1 MFINIP
7 WQQTHRYEG
16 VAGATP
22 SQEVEVGSGFS
33 LRVPSPSWAD
43 SILLRKC
50 FWGTREHPFLNAGA
64 ECICFLGKG
73 SWL

>member
-50 FWGTREHPFLNAGA
+50 FWGT
-64 ECICFLGKG
+64 
-73 SWL
+73 